1 MLLFLNFDHQDQ
13 RFQKFLTSFD
23 LIDSTSRTL
32 NLSFNLLVLSV
43 IIVTFELLF
52 NRLIR
57 FVCKRIVNS
66 THFSWDNTLYK
77 NKVFDSLGHFF
88 PIALGF
94 ILLESLFKAHPDF
107 IIHIR
112 KIFYALFVLIFLQF
126 SIRMINAI
134 MQIATSENNHQT
146 IAVRSFS
153 QLLKI
158 LSIILCILLI
168 ISIIFGVSFSS
179 IITSLGA
186 ATAVIV
192 LIFRDTILGFISGVQ
207 MATTRMIKVGDWI
220 FIPKY
225 EIEGIVIEINLISA
239 KIENFDKTITTVPTY
254 DLISTAVTNFE
265 VMRQKNI
272 RRIKRSMLVN
282 SLSFKFL
289 KTEDLERFKDSFLI
303 GNYIRQKEQEINAY
317 NKEQKDEIN
326 YRKLSNIGLFRE
338 YAVNYLRA
346 HPMISGSER
355 LMVRQLEPTQYGL
368 PLQLY
373 CFTKTSL
380 LEEYEKIQAD
390 VFDHL
395 FAAAYL
401 FDLKLTQVNGH

>member
-1 MLLFLNFDHQDQ
+1 MQLLLYFDQQSEWLHN
-13 RFQKFLTSFD
+13 LLISFD
-23 LIDSTSRTL
+23 LGEWTSINLTL
-32 NLSFNLLVLSV
+32 GAKLLTLGLV
-43 IIVTFELLF
+43 IVTLELLF
-52 NRLIR
+52 NRLVR
-57 FVCKRIVNS
+57 FVSKRIVNS
-66 THFSWDNTLYK
+66 THFSWDDILYK

-88 PIALGF
+88 PVALGF
-94 ILLESLFKAHPDF
+94 ILVEGLFKSHPDF
-107 IIHIR
+107 IGHVQ
-112 KIFYALFVLIFLQF
+112 KVFYALFVLIFLQF
-126 SIRMINAI
+126 SIRMINSV

-158 LSIILCILLI
+158 LSVIICVLMI

-179 IITSLGA
+179 IITSLGT

-220 FIPKY
+220 TIPKHT
-225 EIEGIVIEINLISA
+225 IEGIVIEINLISA

-272 RRIKRSMLVN
+272 RRIKRSILFN
-282 SLSFKFL
+282 TLSFKFL
-289 KTEDLERFKDSFLI
+289 EIEDLKRFKNSCLI
-303 GNYIRQKEQEINAY
+303 GKYIEEKEKEISIY
-317 NKEQKDEIN
+317 NEEEKYEIN

-338 YAVNYLRA
+338 YALHYLKA
-346 HPMISGSER
+346 HPMISNSQT
-355 LMVRQLEPTQYGL
+355 LIVRHLEPTQYGL

-380 LEEYEKIQAD
+380 LVDYERIQAD

-395 FAAAYL
+395 FAVAYI
-401 FDLKLTQVNGH
+401 FDLELTQVSIH